1 MLNEKIAQL
10 EELMVDKAIAALEAG
25 KITTVEGLEIL
36 ANMIDKIAPVR
47 HMDDVKDPVLPVKV
61 PQDTL

>member
-1 MLNEKIAQL
+1 MLDEKIVQL

-47 HMDDVKDPVLPVKV
+47 RTSDVKDPVLPARV